1 MMTLWSGT
9 ETMVEPENRRLVTPP
24 NLRGCSVAVVGIG
37 KSGVAASHLLH
48 SVGAHVTIVDEKDES
63 LLVDQV
69 TSLRQDAIRVLTG
82 RALQE
87 ALRDVDLVVLSPG
100 VPTDHP
106 ALTNVR
112 SRGVRIIGEIE
123 LASWY
128 FDVPLIA
135 VTGTN
140 GKSTT
145 VRLIGAILEE
155 SGKKSFVGGNVGV
168 PLCEALLPPSA
179 SKWPQRLS
187 TASYEYVIAEVS
199 SFQLE
204 TIEQFHPWLSA
215 VLNITP
221 DHLDRHPSLRHYQA
235 SKQKIFQNQTEGDVA
250 VLNLDDPIVA
260 GMGEAFSGSVIGFS
274 LVRSLQQGVYLQGH
288 EIKARLNELET
299 VVVTRD
305 QISLPGNHNLAN
317 VLAAVAIG
325 MLCGCPLEAIR
336 RAVSTFPGLEHA
348 MEFVREV
355 RGVKYI
361 NDSKGTNVEATG
373 KALES
378 FEEPILL
385 ILGGKDKGGDFNLLS
400 DLVRRKVKRVF
411 VIGEATSRLVQ
422 VLKGVKPI
430 SLAQSLSEAVAL
442 ADREADG
449 GDVVL
454 LSPACASFDMFRNYD
469 ERGKE
474 FKRLVHQ
481 LV

>member
-1 MMTLWSGT
+1 
-9 ETMVEPENRRLVTPP
+9 MVEPEARRFVTPP
-24 NLRGCSVAVVGIG
+24 DLRGCSVVVVGIG

-48 SVGAHVTIVDEKDES
+48 SVGAQVTIVDEKDES
-63 LLVDQV
+63 VLVNQIA
-69 TSLRQDAIRVLTG
+69 SLRQDAIRVLTG
-82 RALQE
+82 IALQD
-87 ALRDVDLVVLSPG
+87 ALHDVDLVVLSPG

-106 ALTNVR
+106 ALTTVR
-112 SRGVRIIGEIE
+112 DCGVRIIGEIE
-123 LASWY
+123 LASWF

-155 SGKKSFVGGNVGV
+155 SGKKAFVGGNVGV
-168 PLCEALLPPSA
+168 PLCEAVLPPSA
-179 SKWPQRLS
+179 SVWPQRLS
-187 TASYEYVIAEVS
+187 TSSYEYVIAEVS

-204 TIEQFHPWLSA
+204 TIEQFHPWISVL
-215 VLNITP
+215 LNITP
-221 DHLDRHPSLRHYQA
+221 DHLDRHPSLSHYQA
-235 SKQKIFQNQTEGDVA
+235 SKQKVFQNQTVGDVA
-250 VLNLDDPIVA
+250 VLNVDDPIIA
-260 GMGEAFSGSVIGFS
+260 GMGEALSGTVIGFS

-288 EIKARLNELET
+288 EIKARLNDLET
-299 VVVTRD
+299 VVVTKD
-305 QISLPGNHNLAN
+305 QIRLPGNHNVAN

-355 RGVKYI
+355 RGVKYF
-361 NDSKGTNVEATG
+361 NDSKGTNVDATG

-385 ILGGKDKGGDFNLLS
+385 ILGGKDKGGDFNSLR

-411 VIGEATSRLVQ
+411 VIGEATPRLVR
-422 VLKGVKPI
+422 VLNEVKPI
-430 SLAQSLSEAVAL
+430 SLAGSLSEAITL
-442 ADREADG
+442 ADREADA

-454 LSPACASFDMFRNYD
+454 LSPACAIFDMFRNYD
-469 ERGKE
+469 ERGK
-474 FKRLVHQ
+474 
-481 LV
+481 

>member
-1 MMTLWSGT
+1 
-9 ETMVEPENRRLVTPP
+9 MVEPENRGSVTLP
-24 NLRGCSVAVVGIG
+24 NLRECSVAVVGIG

-48 SVGAHVTIVDEKDES
+48 SVGAHVTIVDEKEES
-63 LLVDQV
+63 HLVDQIA
-69 TSLRQDAIRVLTG
+69 SLRQDGIRVLTG
-82 RALQE
+82 MVLQE

-106 ALTNVR
+106 ALRKVR
-112 SRGVRIIGEIE
+112 DRGVRIIGEIE

-145 VRLIGAILEE
+145 VRLIGAMLEE

-179 SKWPQRLS
+179 SVWPQRLS
-187 TASYEYVIAEVS
+187 TAYYEYVIAEVS

-204 TIEQFHPWLSA
+204 TIEQFHPWISA

-221 DHLDRHPSLRHYQA
+221 DHLDRHPSLSHYQA
-235 SKQKIFQNQTEGDVA
+235 SKEKIFQNQTVGDVA
-250 VLNLDDPIVA
+250 ILNVDDPIVA
-260 GMGEAFSGSVIGFS
+260 GMGEAFPGTVIGFS
-274 LVRSLQQGVYLQGH
+274 LLRSLQQGVYLQGH
-288 EIKARLNELET
+288 EIKARLNELDL
-299 VVVTRD
+299 VVATKD
-305 QISLPGNHNLAN
+305 QIRLPGNHNLAN

-355 RGVKYI
+355 RGVKYV
-361 NDSKGTNVEATG
+361 NDSKGTNVDATA

-378 FEEPILL
+378 VEEPILL
-385 ILGGKDKGGDFNLLS
+385 ILGGKDKGGDFDPLR
-400 DLVRRKVKRVF
+400 DPVRRKVKRVF
-411 VIGEATSRLVQ
+411 VIGEAAPRLIQ

-430 SLAQSLSEAVAL
+430 SLAQNLSEAVAL
-442 ADREADG
+442 ADREADC